1 MCPTPRAPGFSSAA
15 AMAILSAGTPNAPPD
30 GQPVSLIALNA
41 SPEWSEQLG

>member
-1 MCPTPRAPGFSSAA
+1 MSPTPRTRGISCAA
-15 AMAILSAGTPNAPPD
+15 ATAILSTGTPNAPPD